1 MKGWKRRI
9 YSDFPNCV
17 ILRHTGALERL
28 EAFQQGLF
36 HVQDLSGQV
45 CVSALGVQPGMRVL
59 DCCAAPG
66 GKSFTLAQRMENEG
80 ELVAGDLYPK
90 KLP

>member
-1 MKGWKRRI
+1 MYRI
-9 YSDFPNCV
+9 CPGRF
-17 ILRHTGALERL
+17 
-28 EAFQQGLF
+28 
-36 HVQDLSGQV
+36 
-45 CVSALGVQPGMRVL
+45 VSALGVQPGMRVL

-90 KLP
+90 KSCPDWQRGQTAGPFLHPCDCGGRRRLFACVGFV